1 MFSVHNVST
10 VDRQA
15 ASAQSSALERWETRT
30 EWPLAAVALIFLC
43 IYSAQVLLEPP
54 AELHRLLSVINTVLY
69 MTFVGDYIMR
79 LRLADRRW
87 RWFFGHLVDLAIVVL
102 PFLRP
107 LRLLRLVVVF
117 KVAQGAA
124 GGVIRGRVIAYAA
137 CSSVL
142 LIYISSL
149 AVLSA
154 ERHQPGAN
162 ITSFGKAVWWAVS
175 TVSTVGYGDQVP
187 VTVTGRVVAAFLM
200 VGGISLLGVVT
211 ATLASWIIQRVAEAN
226 TENRAATTAQ
236 IDVLQADL
244 RRLTKA
250 FEADRGKN
258 ACRHSYR
265 DCTARPEAPPAA
277 GEAAPAAG

>member
-1 MFSVHNVST
+1 MFSAHNAST
-10 VDRQA
+10 IGRQA
-15 ASAQSSALERWETRT
+15 AAAQPSALDRWEIRT

-43 IYSAQVLLEPP
+43 IYSVQVLLEPP
-54 AELHRLLSVINTVLY
+54 AEVHRLLSVINTVLY

-79 LRLADRRW
+79 LTLADQRW
-87 RWFFGHLVDLAIVVL
+87 RWFWGHLFDFAIVVL

-107 LRLLRLVVVF
+107 LRLLRLVMVF

-124 GGVIRGRVIAYAA
+124 GNMIRGRVIAYAA

-162 ITSFGKAVWWAVS
+162 ITSFGKSLWWAVT
-175 TVSTVGYGDQVP
+175 TVTTVGYGDEVP
-187 VTVTGRVVAAFLM
+187 VTVTGRVAAAFLM
-200 VGGISLLGVVT
+200 VGGISLLGVIT

-226 TENRAATTAQ
+226 TENQAATKAQ
-236 IDVLQADL
+236 IDVLRAEL
-244 RRLTKA
+244 RRLTEA
-250 FEADRGKN
+250 LEADRGGPL
-258 ACRHSYR
+258 S
-265 DCTARPEAPPAA
+265 DSTPAPPSADRVRLD
-277 GEAAPAAG
+277 

>member
-1 MFSVHNVST
+1 MFSAHNAST
-10 VDRQA
+10 IGRQA
-15 ASAQSSALERWETRT
+15 AAAQPSALDRWEIRT
-30 EWPLAAVALIFLC
+30 EWPLAAVALIFLG

-54 AELHRLLSVINTVLY
+54 AEVHRLLSVINTVLY

-79 LRLADRRW
+79 LTLADQRW
-87 RWFFGHLVDLAIVVL
+87 RWFWGHLFDFAIVVL

-107 LRLLRLVVVF
+107 LRLLRLVMVF

-124 GGVIRGRVIAYAA
+124 GNMIRGRVIAYAA

-162 ITSFGKAVWWAVS
+162 ITSFGKSLWWAVT
-175 TVSTVGYGDQVP
+175 TVTTVGYGDEVP
-187 VTVTGRVVAAFLM
+187 VTVTGRVAAAFLM
-200 VGGISLLGVVT
+200 VGGISLLGVIT

-226 TENRAATTAQ
+226 TENQAATKAQ
-236 IDVLQADL
+236 IDVLRAEL
-244 RRLTKA
+244 RRLTEA
-250 FEADRGKN
+250 LEADRGGPL
-258 ACRHSYR
+258 S
-265 DCTARPEAPPAA
+265 DSTPAPPSADRVRLD
-277 GEAAPAAG
+277 

>member
-1 MFSVHNVST
+1 MFSAHNAST
-10 VDRQA
+10 IGRQA
-15 ASAQSSALERWETRT
+15 AAAQPSALDRWEIRT

-43 IYSAQVLLEPP
+43 IYSVQVLLEPP
-54 AELHRLLSVINTVLY
+54 AEVHRLLSVINTVLY

-79 LRLADRRW
+79 LTLADQRW
-87 RWFFGHLVDLAIVVL
+87 RWFWGHLFDFAIVVL

-107 LRLLRLVVVF
+107 LRLLRLVMVF

-124 GGVIRGRVIAYAA
+124 GNMIRGRVIAYAA

-162 ITSFGKAVWWAVS
+162 ITSFSKSLWWAVT
-175 TVSTVGYGDQVP
+175 TVTTVGYGDEVP
-187 VTVTGRVVAAFLM
+187 VTVTGRVAAAFLM
-200 VGGISLLGVVT
+200 VGGISLLGVIT

-226 TENRAATTAQ
+226 TENQAATKAQ
-236 IDVLQADL
+236 IDVLRAEL
-244 RRLTKA
+244 RRLTEA
-250 FEADRGKN
+250 LEADRGGPL
-258 ACRHSYR
+258 S
-265 DCTARPEAPPAA
+265 DSTPAPPSADRVRLD
-277 GEAAPAAG
+277 

>member
-1 MFSVHNVST
+1 MFSSHNPST
-10 VDRQA
+10 VGRQA
-15 ASAQSSALERWETRT
+15 PAAQPSALDRWEIRT
-30 EWPLAAVALIFLC
+30 EWPLAAVALIFLG

-54 AELHRLLSVINTVLY
+54 AEVHRLLSVINTVLY

-79 LRLADRRW
+79 LTLADQRW
-87 RWFFGHLVDLAIVVL
+87 RWFWGHLFDFAIVVL

-107 LRLLRLVVVF
+107 LRLLRLVMVF

-124 GGVIRGRVIAYAA
+124 GNMIRGRVIAYAA

-162 ITSFGKAVWWAVS
+162 ITSFGKSLWWAVT
-175 TVSTVGYGDQVP
+175 TVTTVGYGDEVP
-187 VTVTGRVVAAFLM
+187 VTVTGRVAAAFLM
-200 VGGISLLGVVT
+200 VGGISLLGVIT

-226 TENRAATTAQ
+226 TENQAATKAQ
-236 IDVLQADL
+236 IDVLRAEL
-244 RRLTKA
+244 RRLTEA
-250 FEADRGKN
+250 LEADRGGPL
-258 ACRHSYR
+258 S
-265 DCTARPEAPPAA
+265 DSTPPPPSADRVRLD
-277 GEAAPAAG
+277 

>member
-1 MFSVHNVST
+1 MFSANNAPT
-10 VDRQA
+10 VDRRQA
-15 ASAQSSALERWETRT
+15 AAAQPSALDRWEIRT
-30 EWPLAAVALIFLC
+30 EWPLAAVALIFLA

-54 AELHRLLSVINTVLY
+54 AEVHRLLSVINTVLY

-79 LRLADRRW
+79 LTLADRRS
-87 RWFFGHLVDLAIVVL
+87 RWFFGHLLDLAIVVL

-107 LRLLRLVVVF
+107 LRLLRLVMVF

-124 GGVIRGRVIAYAA
+124 GNMIRGRVIAYAA

-162 ITSFGKAVWWAVS
+162 ITSFGKAVWWAVT
-175 TVSTVGYGDQVP
+175 TVTTVGYGDEVP
-187 VTVTGRVVAAFLM
+187 VTVTGRVAATFLM
-200 VGGISLLGVVT
+200 FGGISLLGVIT

-226 TENRAATTAQ
+226 TENQAATKAQ
-236 IDVLQADL
+236 IDVLRAEL
-244 RRLTKA
+244 RRLT
-250 FEADRGKN
+250 EALETDGGG
-258 ACRHSYR
+258 
-265 DCTARPEAPPAA
+265 PPSESTPVPPSANRVRLD
-277 GEAAPAAG
+277 